1 MARYDCEIET
11 KEKMFKAKDK
21 IEPHTNITE
30 MLAVILYVST
40 GPKQRESFPCKLCL
54 NRKFAKCPKLH

>member
-21 IEPHTNITE
+21 IEQHTNITE
-30 MLAVILYVST
+30 MLAVILYRYLPALNS
-40 GPKQRESFPCKLCL
+40 ESRSPA
-54 NRKFAKCPKLH
+54 NYV

>member
-30 MLAVILYVST
+30 MLAVLSCTYLPALNS
-40 GPKQRESFPCKLCL
+40 ESRSPSSCV
-54 NRKFAKCPKLH
+54 

>member
-1 MARYDCEIET
+1 MARYDCKIET

-40 GPKQRESFPCKLCL
+40 GPKQ
-54 NRKFAKCPKLH
+54 